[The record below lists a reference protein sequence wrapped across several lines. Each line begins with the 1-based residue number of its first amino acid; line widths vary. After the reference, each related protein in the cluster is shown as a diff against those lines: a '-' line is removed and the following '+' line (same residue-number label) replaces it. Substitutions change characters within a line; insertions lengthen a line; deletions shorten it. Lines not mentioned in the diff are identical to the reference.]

1 MYAGACLDLPV
12 SFSRSLRIFLQSVRL
27 VLTGSV
33 FAINRDR
40 YMKKESVWNYPR
52 PPHVEASARRVRVY
66 FAGKPVADTRRAIRV
81 VETSHPPVYYI
92 PRADVRSD
100 YLSASTRSSFCEFKG
115 VASYWIL
122 RVDDKVSVDAAW
134 SYEDPSTGYEAI
146 RGCLAFYA
154 GKVEACFLDEERVQA
169 QPGEF
174 YGGWVSSEIVGPFKG
189 RPGSGN
195 W

>member
-1 MYAGACLDLPV
+1 
-12 SFSRSLRIFLQSVRL
+12 
-27 VLTGSV
+27 
-33 FAINRDR
+33 
-40 YMKKESVWNYPR
+40 
-52 PPHVEASARRVRVY
+52 
-66 FAGKPVADTRRAIRV
+66 
-81 VETSHPPVYYI
+81 
-92 PRADVRSD
+92 
-100 YLSASTRSSFCEFKG
+100 
-115 VASYWIL
+115 
-122 RVDDKVSVDAAW
+122 VDDKVSVDAAW